1 VAFSIAN
8 IIGPQ
13 TFQARDAPNYYPAKY
28 ALVGST
34 AGAIVV
40 AVLLRMLYG
49 YRNNRAD
56 EMGEPAMSHVEAKA
70 VRGRTSVDF
79 ADPGYRYAY

>member
-1 VAFSIAN
+1 VAN

-13 TFQARDAPNYYPAKY
+13 TFQAKDAPNYFPAKLT
-28 ALVGST
+28 LVAST
-34 AGAIVV
+34 AASVLI
-40 AVLLRMLYG
+40 AMLLRVLYG
-49 YRNNRAD
+49 YRNARAD
-56 EMGEPAMSHVEAKA
+56 ELGEPAMSHVEANA